1 MYYRE
6 ITKKGNNMSNVIY
19 ESVRGV
25 QTIPIEDAFLRD
37 RKIFLVGE
45 VNDESCNELI
55 KQLMYMESEDNTRPI
70 TLYINSPG
78 GSVGSGLAVY
88 DTIRLIKSPVRAVVT
103 GIAASM
109 GSIILL
115 ACEKEN
121 RYMLPSSKIMIHD
134 CSWGSR
140 NFGGYKPHEIEQ
152 ELNQLKNTN
161 SMLLSI
167 IAERCG
173 KTIKQVAKVTMHDS
187 YFDAKEAIDF
197 GLVSAVVDHDNF
209 SKLVEKGGQ

>member
-1 MYYRE
+1 
-6 ITKKGNNMSNVIY
+6 MSNVIY
-19 ESVRGV
+19 ESVRGI
-25 QTIPIEDAFLRD
+25 QIIPLEDAFLRD
-37 RKIFLVGE
+37 RKIFLIGE

-55 KQLMYMESEDNTRPI
+55 KQLMFMEGENNTRPA
-70 TLYINSPG
+70 TLCINSPG

-88 DTIRLIKSPVRAVVT
+88 DTIRLMKSPVRAVVT

-121 RYMLPSSKIMIHD
+121 RFMLPSSKIMIHD

-140 NFGGYKPHEIEQ
+140 DFGGYKPHEIEQ
-152 ELNQLKNTN
+152 ELKQLKNTN
-161 SMLLSI
+161 SRLLSI

-173 KTIKQVAKVTMHDS
+173 KSVEQVAKVTMQDR
-187 YFDAKEAIDF
+187 YFDAEEAMEF
-197 GLVSAVVDHDNF
+197 GLVSSVVDNDIF
-209 SKLVEKGGQ
+209 STIIQKGA

>member
-1 MYYRE
+1 MNDRDKRRKE
-6 ITKKGNNMSNVIY
+6 IKMSNVIY
-19 ESVRGV
+19 ESVRGI
-25 QTIPIEDAFLRD
+25 QAIPIEDAFLRD

-45 VNDESCNELI
+45 VNDASCNELI

-88 DTIRLIKSPVRAVVT
+88 DTIRLMKSPVRAVVT

-115 ACEKEN
+115 ACDKEN
-121 RYMLPSSKIMIHD
+121 RFMLPSSKIMIHD

-152 ELNQLKNTN
+152 ELDQLKDIN
-161 SMLLSI
+161 SKLLAI

-173 KTIKQVAKVTMHDS
+173 KTVKQVAKLTMNDS
-187 YFDAKEAIDF
+187 YFDAKEAIAF
-197 GLVSAVVDHDNF
+197 GLVSAVVDNDSF
-209 SKLVEKGGQ
+209 SMITRKGA

>member
-1 MYYRE
+1 
-6 ITKKGNNMSNVIY
+6 MSNVIY
-19 ESVRGV
+19 ESVRGI

-55 KQLMYMESEDNTRPI
+55 KQLMFMESEDNTRPI

-88 DTIRLIKSPVRAVVT
+88 DTIRLMKSPVRAVVT

-134 CSWGSR
+134 CSWGNR
-140 NFGGYKPHEIEQ
+140 DFGGYKPHEIEQ

-161 SMLLSI
+161 SRLLSV
-167 IAERCG
+167 IAERCN
-173 KTIKQVAKVTMHDS
+173 KTVEQVAKVTMHDS
-187 YFDAKEAIDF
+187 YFDAGEAIEF
-197 GLVSAVVDHDNF
+197 GMVSSVVDNEIF
-209 SKLVEKGGQ
+209 STIIQRGA

>member
-1 MYYRE
+1 
-6 ITKKGNNMSNVIY
+6 MSNVIY
-19 ESVRGV
+19 ESVRGM
-25 QTIPIEDAFLRD
+25 QAIPIEDAFLRD

-45 VNDESCNELI
+45 VNDESCNEII
-55 KQLMYMESEDNTRPI
+55 KQLMYMESQDNTCPI

-88 DTIRLIKSPVRAVVT
+88 DCIRLMKSPVRAVVT

-121 RYMLPSSKIMIHD
+121 RFMLPSSKVMIHD

-152 ELNQLKNTN
+152 ELKQLKNTN
-161 SMLLSI
+161 ERLLNI

-173 KTIKQVAKVTMHDS
+173 KTLKQVAKVTMHDS
-187 YFDAKEAIDF
+187 YFNAEEAIEF
-197 GLVSAVVDHDNF
+197 GLVSEVVDSDSF
-209 SKLVEKGGQ
+209 SMLTQKGV

>member
-1 MYYRE
+1 
-6 ITKKGNNMSNVIY
+6 MSNIIY
-19 ESVRGV
+19 DSVRGI
-25 QTIPIEDAFLRD
+25 QAIPIEDAFLRD

-45 VNDESCNELI
+45 VNDESCNTLI
-55 KQLMYMESEDNTRPI
+55 KQLMYMESEDNSRPI

-88 DTIRLIKSPVRAVVT
+88 DTIRLMKSPVSAVVT

-140 NFGGYKPHEIEQ
+140 DFGGYKPHEIEQ
-152 ELNQLKNTN
+152 ELDQLKNTN
-161 SMLLSI
+161 ARLLSI

-173 KTIKQVAKVTMHDS
+173 KTVKQVAKGTMNDS
-187 YFDAKEAIDF
+187 YFDAGEAVKF
-197 GLVSAVVDHDNF
+197 GLVSKVVDNDSF
-209 SKLVEKGGQ
+209 SAIVQKGA

>member
-1 MYYRE
+1 MS
-6 ITKKGNNMSNVIY
+6 KSNVIY
-19 ESVRGV
+19 ESVRGI
-25 QTIPIEDAFLRD
+25 QAIPIEDAFLRD

-55 KQLMYMESEDNTRPI
+55 KQLLYMESEDNTSPI
-70 TLYINSPG
+70 TLFINSPG
-78 GSVGSGLAVY
+78 GDVSSGLAVY
-88 DTIRLIKSPVRAVVT
+88 DTIRLMKSPVRAVVT

-115 ACEKEN
+115 ACDKEN
-121 RYMLPSSKIMIHD
+121 RFMLPSSKIMIHD

-161 SMLLSI
+161 SRLLSI

-173 KTIKQVAKVTMHDS
+173 RTVKQVAKVTMHDS
-187 YFDAKEAIDF
+187 YFDAKESIRF
-197 GLVSAVVDHDNF
+197 GLVSATVDNDSF
-209 SKLVEKGGQ
+209 STIVQKGA

>member
-1 MYYRE
+1 
-6 ITKKGNNMSNVIY
+6 MSNVIY
-19 ESVRGV
+19 ESVRGM
-25 QTIPIEDAFLRD
+25 QAIPIEDAFLRD

-45 VNDESCNELI
+45 VNDESCNEII
-55 KQLMYMESEDNTRPI
+55 KQLMYMESQDNTCPI

-88 DTIRLIKSPVRAVVT
+88 DCIRLMKSPVRAVVT

-121 RYMLPSSKIMIHD
+121 RFMLPSSKVMIHD

-152 ELNQLKNTN
+152 ELKQLKNTN
-161 SMLLSI
+161 ARLLNI

-173 KTIKQVAKVTMHDS
+173 KTLKQVAKVTMHDS
-187 YFDAKEAIDF
+187 YFNAEEAIEF
-197 GLVSAVVDHDNF
+197 GLVSEVVDSDSF
-209 SKLVEKGGQ
+209 SMLTQKGV

>member
-1 MYYRE
+1 
-6 ITKKGNNMSNVIY
+6 MSNIIY
-19 ESVRGV
+19 ESARGI

-37 RKIFLVGE
+37 RKIFLIGE
-45 VNDESCNELI
+45 VNDESCNKLI
-55 KQLMYMESEDNTRPI
+55 KELMYMEGENSTSPI

-78 GSVGSGLAVY
+78 GSVSSGLAVY
-88 DTIRLIKSPVRAVVT
+88 DTIRLMKSPVRAVVT

-140 NFGGYKPHEIEQ
+140 DLGGHKPHEIEQ
-152 ELNQLKNTN
+152 ELKQLKNTN
-161 SMLLSI
+161 SRLLSI
-167 IAERCG
+167 IAERCE
-173 KTIKQVAKVTMHDS
+173 KNVKEVARITMNDS
-187 YFDAKEAIDF
+187 YFNAQEAVKF
-197 GLVSAVVDHDNF
+197 GLVSTILDNDSF
-209 SKLVEKGGQ
+209 NSIVKKGE

>member
-1 MYYRE
+1 
-6 ITKKGNNMSNVIY
+6 MSNIIY
-19 ESVRGV
+19 ESARGI

-37 RKIFLVGE
+37 RKIFLIGE
-45 VNDESCNELI
+45 VNDESCNKLI
-55 KQLMYMESEDNTRPI
+55 KELMYMEGENSTSPI

-78 GSVGSGLAVY
+78 GSVSSGLAVY
-88 DTIRLIKSPVRAVVT
+88 DTLRLMKSPVRAVVT

-140 NFGGYKPHEIEQ
+140 DLGGHKPHEIEQ
-152 ELNQLKNTN
+152 ELKQLKNTN
-161 SMLLSI
+161 SRLLSI
-167 IAERCG
+167 IAERCE
-173 KTIKQVAKVTMHDS
+173 KNVKEVARITMNDS
-187 YFDAKEAIDF
+187 YFNAQEAVEF
-197 GLVSAVVDHDNF
+197 GLVSTILDYDSFNSIV
-209 SKLVEKGGQ
+209 KKGE

>member
-1 MYYRE
+1 
-6 ITKKGNNMSNVIY
+6 MSNIIY
-19 ESVRGV
+19 ESVRGI
-25 QTIPIEDAFLRD
+25 QAIPIEDAFLRD
-37 RKIFLVGE
+37 RKIFLVGQ
-45 VNDESCNELI
+45 VNDESCNQLI

-70 TLYINSPG
+70 TLFINSPG
-78 GSVGSGLAVY
+78 GDVGSGLAVY
-88 DTIRLIKSPVRAVVT
+88 DTIRLMKSPVTAIVT

-121 RYMLPSSKIMIHD
+121 RYMLPSSRIMIHD

-140 NFGGYKPHEIEQ
+140 DFGGYKPHEIEQ

-161 SMLLSI
+161 TRLLSI

-173 KTIKQVAKVTMHDS
+173 KTVKQVAKVTMHDS
-187 YFDAKEAIDF
+187 YFDAKEAIEF
-197 GLVSAVVDHDNF
+197 GLVSAVVDNDRFNII
-209 SKLVEKGGQ
+209 SRKGA

>member
-1 MYYRE
+1 
-6 ITKKGNNMSNVIY
+6 MSNVIH
-19 ESVRGV
+19 ESVRGI
-25 QTIPIEDAFLRD
+25 QTIDLEDAFLRD

-55 KQLMYMESEDNTRPI
+55 KQLLYLEGEDNTRPV
-70 TLYINSPG
+70 TLFINSPG
-78 GSVGSGLAVY
+78 GSVSSGLAVY
-88 DTIRLIKSPVRAVVT
+88 DTIRLMKSPVRAVVT
-103 GIAASM
+103 GVAASM

-121 RYMLPSSKIMIHD
+121 RLMLPYSSIMIHD

-152 ELNQLKNTN
+152 ELKQLKKTN
-161 SMLLSI
+161 ERLVSI

-173 KTIKQVAKVTMHDS
+173 KTLAQVQKVTMRDS
-187 YFDAKEAIDF
+187 YFDAKEAIAF
-197 GLVSAVVDHDNF
+197 GLASAVVDEDSFNTIA
-209 SKLVEKGGQ
+209 ERGA

>member
-1 MYYRE
+1 MA
-6 ITKKGNNMSNVIY
+6 NVIY
-19 ESVRGV
+19 ESVRGI
-25 QTIPIEDAFLRD
+25 QAIPIEDAFLRD

-55 KQLMYMESEDNTRPI
+55 KQLMYMESEDNNLPI

-88 DTIRLIKSPVRAVVT
+88 DTIRLMKSPVRAVVT

-152 ELNQLKNTN
+152 ELDQLKDTN
-161 SMLLSI
+161 ARLLKI
-167 IAERCG
+167 ISERCG
-173 KTIKQVAKVTMHDS
+173 KTLKQVSKVTMHDS
-187 YFDAKEAIDF
+187 YFDSREAIDF
-197 GLVSAVVDHDNF
+197 GLVSAVVDDEMF
-209 SKLVEKGGQ
+209 STINKKGE